1 MPEKDQMSA
10 HLDNAMYGTPM
21 LHPDE
26 QRQYLGTF
34 RERVS
39 LLVTVQEIRDKQFQ
53 DALTQEISAHPDY
66 QVIFNGHLEAA
77 ELAPYMGIASK
88 AGTKFTIVSDDFYPH
103 QPDSAGFVVVAK
115 NAINV
120 YPIEATKKYPDKP
133 ASNAKPQQSNSVLD
147 KLKHRFGL

>member
-10 HLDNAMYGTPM
+10 HLDNAIYGTPM

-39 LLVTVQEIRDKQFQ
+39 LLVSVQQIRAKQFQ
-53 DALTQEISAHPDY
+53 DALNQEIKANPDY

-115 NAINV
+115 TAINV
-120 YPIEATKKYPDKP
+120 YPIAAGDKYPDKP
-133 ASNAKPQQSNSVLD
+133 ATTEASKQSQSMID